1 MEKKTGF
8 ARGGEVTRTGK
19 CVEVP
24 VGDTSLLCGEACHE
38 KKEESVDRVQKMGYN
53 ERKRVNVL
61 ARLTALSRCP
71 VDICLARTET
81 KCRRRMMI
89 TCRFCT

>member
-1 MEKKTGF
+1 MIHGKEG
-8 ARGGEVTRTGK
+8 GICEGEVTRTGN

-24 VGDTSLLCGEACHE
+24 VGDTSLLCGEACHG

-61 ARLTALSRCP
+61 AYISDDLSEC
-71 VDICLARTET
+71 IY
-81 KCRRRMMI
+81 
-89 TCRFCT
+89 

>member
-1 MEKKTGF
+1 MDRR
-8 ARGGEVTRTGK
+8 RGGLRETYLWRSGCVIHGKEGGICEGEVTRTGN

-24 VGDTSLLCGEACHE
+24 VGDTSLLCGEACHG

-61 ARLTALSRCP
+61 
-71 VDICLARTET
+71 V
-81 KCRRRMMI
+81 
-89 TCRFCT
+89 